1 MTKYIVVRNP
11 LPKGVVDE
19 QNEQQLQETVKELM
33 AQFPD
38 REVVVLNSYLPV
50 EFVD

>member
-11 LPKGVVDE
+11 LPKGMVDE
-19 QNEQQLQETVKELM
+19 QNEKDVQETVKDLM

-38 REVVVLNSYLPV
+38 REVVVLNTALPV
-50 EFVD
+50 EFID

>member
-11 LPKGVVDE
+11 LPKGIIDE
-19 QNEQQLQETVKELM
+19 QNEKDVQETVKDLM

-38 REVVVLNSYLPV
+38 REVVVLNTALPV
-50 EFVD
+50 EFID